1 MFTSNLGRVGAVAL
15 CLLAVK
21 VAAGC
26 SDTGTPQANGGGG
39 TAGQSPGAA
48 GSGANTAGASTTAGN
63 SAAAG
68 TPSGGTVGAGG
79 AAAGAG
85 GAAAGAGGAAAG
97 AGGAGGAAAG
107 SGGAGGVGGN
117 ATATFTPCNTAPA
130 DTVPALKRGP
140 AITGFQGMQTA
151 GLITAV
157 PGEVGTLYVIGHRNG
172 AVYTVQDGKV
182 AATPLVNVD
191 VANGGNNEQGLLSMA
206 FHPSFAT
213 NHLFYL
219 FYTAAGNGAMTIDEF
234 ERLTPTTSM
243 KKRNIYSHERAG
255 GGMFHNGGSLSF
267 NPKDA
272 MPYLYFSVGN
282 NESNNA
288 GDPNG
293 FAGRVLRFDL
303 ESKAST
309 TFAYGLRNPYRMTID
324 RLTGDMYIADVANG
338 PGGTVIFNANGKT
351 GTDYGYR
358 NNNGDPDVNEGILR
372 DNNGG
377 AIIGGYVYRGN
388 KIPGLCGRYFYGN
401 YQGGTVKSLVVKDG
415 KKVGDTASHGS
426 LSVPGDI
433 TSFGEDGEGELY
445 MASMNNTIYKIIA
458 Q

>member
-1 MFTSNLGRVGAVAL
+1 MFTSKLGRVGAVAL

-26 SDTGTPQANGGGG
+26 SDTGTPQANGVGGA
-39 TAGQSPGAA
+39 AGQSPGTAGGGVSSAGVATSGGSNATAGVTSGGGATA
-48 GSGANTAGASTTAGN
+48 GSA
-63 SAAAG
+63 
-68 TPSGGTVGAGG
+68 
-79 AAAGAG
+79 
-85 GAAAGAGGAAAG
+85 

-107 SGGAGGVGGN
+107 SGGAAGNAAGGAAAGAGGAAGGAGGN
-117 ATATFTPCNTAPA
+117 PAMTFAPCNTAPS

-182 AATPLVNVD
+182 AAMPLVNVD

-309 TFAYGLRNPYRMTID
+309 TFAYGLRNPYRMTVD

-358 NNNGDPDVNEGILR
+358 NNNGDPDVNNGILR
-372 DNNGG
+372 DNAGA

-401 YQGGTVKSLVVKDG
+401 YQGGTVKSIVVKDG
-415 KKVGDTASHGS
+415 KKAGDTASHAM

-445 MASMNNTIYKIIA
+445 MASMNNTIYKIVA